1 MQNWKKTIGA
11 ASVCLAMVG
20 APVMAVDLPVIMRA
34 PEQTVTSGQTQ
45 QTITGVVTHEDLE
58 GGFYAVAG
66 YRLIGDQEQF
76 AEYLGLQVQVTGT
89 FSDEMSIYMTKA
101 IKVEEIKLQEQQT
114 LTGELTWV
122 QVESGFYAVAGYRLI
137 GDQEQFAEYLGKQVV
152 VTGKLSDE
160 VSIFMTKAI
169 EVEKIEIAPD
179 HGQVGSNPSMV
190 SATRALPASLTID
203 GQKVNFSQDPLVQDG
218 ILYVPLKAIVKAA
231 GGRVHWS
238 GKTKTATVEMP
249 DRMAIFVV
257 GDEKAEMNENGVRYL
272 VRNLIAMSKAP
283 MLYRGHAYI
292 AADSLS
298 TILGLCEAGSST
310 DAAMQLVSAASLK
323 EPESCEPAEQESM
336 IGTIQQI
343 ETGDRTRVLFAGPAM
358 QNGEPYLI
366 WLTVSEDTA
375 LRWGN
380 RWTKRLVRPSDLAV
394 GQSVEVE
401 LAGPIMESYPA
412 QGSAGLIVVL
422 EQAEQQA
429 DILAGKIQEISTGER
444 VRILVAGPAMQSGEP
459 TLVWVTL
466 GDDAEIFRLQGEQR
480 TPATGSDLK
489 VGQQVQVELNGP
501 LLMSYPAQG
510 GSNLVLIVAE

>member
-1 MQNWKKTIGA
+1 MV
-11 ASVCLAMVG
+11 SVP
-20 APVMAVDLPVIMRA
+20 PVMAVDLPAIIRA
-34 PEQTVTSGQTQ
+34 PEDAVTSSQGL
-45 QTITGVVTHEDLE
+45 QTIIGVVTHEDLE

-76 AEYLGLQVQVTGT
+76 AEYLGLQVQVSGT

-101 IKVEEIKLQEQQT
+101 IAVEEIKLQEQQT

-137 GDQEQFAEYLGKQVV
+137 GDQEQFAKYLGQEVV
-152 VTGKLSDE
+152 VAGKLSDE

-169 EVEKIEIAPD
+169 VVEEIKAAPD
-179 HGQVGSNPSMV
+179 NGEVGSNPTMV
-190 SATRALPASLTID
+190 SATRALPESMTID
-203 GQKVNFSQDPLVQDG
+203 GQQVNFSQDPLVQDG
-218 ILYVPLKAIVKAA
+218 ILYVPLKAVVKAG
-231 GGRVHWS
+231 GGRVHWA

-257 GDEKAEMNENGVRYL
+257 GEQKAEMNENGVRYL
-272 VRNLIAMSKAP
+272 MQNLIAMAKAP
-283 MLYRGHAYI
+283 MLYRGHAYVT
-292 AADSLS
+292 ADSLS
-298 TILGLCEAGSST
+298 TILGLCEAGSQN
-310 DAAMQLVSAASLK
+310 DAVMQLVSAASLK

-343 ETGDRTRVLFAGPAM
+343 ETGDRTRILFAGPAM

-380 RWTKRLVRPSDLAV
+380 RWTKRLVNVSDLEV

-401 LAGPIMESYPA
+401 LAGPVMESYPA
-412 QGSAGLIVVL
+412 QGSASLIIVL

-429 DILAGKIQEISTGER
+429 DILTGKIQEISAGER
-444 VRILVAGPAMQSGEP
+444 TRILVAGPAMQSGEP

-466 GDDAEIFRLQGEQR
+466 ADDTEIFRLQGETR
-480 TPATGSDLK
+480 SPAVGADLK
-489 VGQQVQVELNGP
+489 VGQQVRVELSGP
-501 LLMSYPAQG
+501 LLLSYPAQG
-510 GSNLVLIVAE
+510 GSNLVLIVEQ